1 MLQPYKPDSV
11 TSHRKAFYHLSSP
24 AVTHRIQLPT
34 PSGKLLR
41 ATREIQID
49 LPEYIWHFNSQG
61 LPQNTLLYFSV
72 CSYHTFSPLS
82 RHQDETASFLW
93 HYSVLPPFIEKKETK
108 THPLGGAMLYVV
120 RIFLSS
126 IQSNGTAIE
135 QTAAFYLYIV
145 DFYYIFTSKINPWTS
160 DAFTYYPVF

>member
-61 LPQNTLLYFSV
+61 LPPKYITVFQRVLLPHVFTLI
-72 CSYHTFSPLS
+72 SPS
-82 RHQDETASFLW
+82 GRDGFFFA
-93 HYSVLPPFIEKKETK
+93 HYSFLPPFFENKEAK
-108 THPLGGAMLYVV
+108 
-120 RIFLSS
+120 
-126 IQSNGTAIE
+126 
-135 QTAAFYLYIV
+135 
-145 DFYYIFTSKINPWTS
+145 S
-160 DAFTYYPVF
+160 D